1 MRLIK
6 FISLLILLFSIVEE
20 KQSQCSNFNVNAGL
34 FTDLVTETLY
44 SEDFTGQ
51 NGKGARGTNP
61 VDLVGCTW
69 NIDVSNT
76 SFSNVS
82 DYFMVVNEELASVDL
97 DGNCLPPPTCPGTAI
112 WFSPIINIQ
121 DFIKTNYGKNVLI
134 SGHSNTTPSM
144 VNKLIK
150 QQKFSDMLD
159 TDNKSLFVVR
169 ITDSNIIFEVRNV
182 SIQN

>member
-1 MRLIK
+1 MINK
-6 FISLLILLFSIVEE
+6 LLIFLILIIASSCDEQVAIPKKSKTTTFYLIRHAEKNRSNPNEKNPNLTPKGVNRSNYWARYFDSIPLSSIYTTSYKRT
-20 KQSQCSNFNVNAGL
+20 KQTIIPISYAKKI
-34 FTDLVTETLY
+34 TPEIY
-44 SEDFTGQ
+44 SP
-51 NGKGARGTNP
+51 NK
-61 VDLVGCTW
+61 
-69 NIDVSNT
+69 
-76 SFSNVS
+76 
-82 DYFMVVNEELASVDL
+82 
-97 DGNCLPPPTCPGTAI
+97 
-112 WFSPIINIQ
+112 INIQ

-159 TDNKSLFVVR
+159 NDNKSLFVVR